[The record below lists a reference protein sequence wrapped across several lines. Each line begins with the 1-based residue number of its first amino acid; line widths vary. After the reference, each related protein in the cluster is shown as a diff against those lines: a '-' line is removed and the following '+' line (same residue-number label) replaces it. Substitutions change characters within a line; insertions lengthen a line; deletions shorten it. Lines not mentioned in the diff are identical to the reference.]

1 MKRLLFVAT
10 LLLSLTGGTV
20 WAEESPPT
28 QNFRGTPPPPASV
41 PQFNP
46 FRYPNSPWFGRGPG
60 MGSYGFSNEPGMGAM
75 GAGGGAPGLGMG
87 GQGFYGYAPGPG
99 LAQGGG
105 RGYGWSGA
113 VPAPPVMNADPG
125 YYNYGPGVMMGQGM
139 MQFGLGPGMVR
150 GVGVMG
156 YISTETFQ
164 KFFDE
169 TRELRKELNGL
180 MFDYAE
186 LLRKPAVNQ
195 EERIKLENRI
205 MELRQKVYDKAP
217 RYQYPFE

>member
-1 MKRLLFVAT
+1 MKRLLLVAT
-10 LLLSLTGGTV
+10 LLLSLAGGTAG
-20 WAEESPPT
+20 AEEAQQV
-28 QNFRGTPPPPASV
+28 QNFRGAPPPPASV

-46 FRYPNSPWFGRGPG
+46 FRYPNSPWSGRGPG
-60 MGSYGFSNEPGMGAM
+60 MGSYGFSNEPGMA
-75 GAGGGAPGLGMG
+75 AGFSGGALAPGQ
-87 GQGFYGYAPGPG
+87 GQGFYGYAPPP
-99 LAQGGG
+99 APVQGG
-105 RGYGWSGA
+105 RGYGWGGA

-150 GVGVMG
+150 GIGVMG

>member
-1 MKRLLFVAT
+1 MKKALFIAT
-10 LLLSLTGGTV
+10 LLLSMTGG
-20 WAEESPPT
+20 AALGEEVVPA
-28 QNFRGTPPPPASV
+28 QNFRGGVPPPANV
-41 PQFNP
+41 PQAYP
-46 FRYPNSPWFGRGPG
+46 FRVPNSPWSGRGPG
-60 MGSYGFSNEPGMGAM
+60 MGNYGFTNEPGLGAL
-75 GAGGGAPGLGMG
+75 GSGGVPPGQNLG
-87 GQGFYGYAPGPG
+87 GQGWYGYPPPPGTVPG
-99 LAQGGG
+99 VG
-105 RGYGWSGA
+105 RGYGWSVA
-113 VPAPPVMNADPG
+113 RPAPPVTNVDPG

-186 LLRKPAVNQ
+186 LLRRPTVNQ
-195 EERIKLENRI
+195 EERVKLENRI

-217 RYQYPFE
+217 RYQYPFD